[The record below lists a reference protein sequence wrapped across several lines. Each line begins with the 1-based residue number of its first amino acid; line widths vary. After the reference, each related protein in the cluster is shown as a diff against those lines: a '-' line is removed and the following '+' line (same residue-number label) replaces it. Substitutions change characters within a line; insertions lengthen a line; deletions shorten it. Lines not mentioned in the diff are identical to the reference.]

1 MIKNILKLS
10 LIVIFLFLA
19 NETFACFEF
28 NNLTVKNQTDT
39 NKAEIIK
46 LQILLKS
53 AGQYS
58 GPVTGFYGSLTEASI
73 KEIQRSEGIDATG
86 VIDNLTKESICSFFY
101 QCPFVS
107 NLKKNDI
114 SPRREIEVLQSF
126 LSFFREVYAQKL
138 VTGFYGTLT
147 ETAVTKFQREVGVE
161 ETGMIDEDTRR
172 ELCTAFDNFKNKDV
186 TKTIPKVSASSSSS
200 SSSFKAI
207 CVTFP
212 SSTGINQQVAFI
224 PQTLGGV
231 APYTYQ

>member
-19 NETFACFEF
+19 NDTFACFEF

-138 VTGFYGTLT
+138 VTGFYGSLT
-147 ETAVTKFQREVGVE
+147 ETAVTKFQREVGV
-161 ETGMIDEDTRR
+161 
-172 ELCTAFDNFKNKDV
+172 
-186 TKTIPKVSASSSSS
+186 
-200 SSSFKAI
+200 
-207 CVTFP
+207 
-212 SSTGINQQVAFI
+212 
-224 PQTLGGV
+224 
-231 APYTYQ
+231 